1 MLVRYNIPEKIKI
14 SRYKSSKTFSSYIN
28 KNQKTKQSPLKKR
41 SQSYDNINKK
51 LEHKLNFSNNF
62 PISESYSI
70 ISNSREDLNFKAQS
84 NKNKNYK
91 KFKTFDHV
99 EKEPEIKKNCS
110 SNVVNSTN
118 KLREGFLE
126 ENSESKLRIK
136 IKRPNFLIKSC
147 FYKKNSDIY
156 QSKISRAMS
165 KKEASPVCNFFSE
178 IDVEPNMYLLKKNY
192 KLTFFKKPKL
202 K

>member
-1 MLVRYNIPEKIKI
+1 MLVRYSIPEKIKI
-14 SRYKSSKTFSSYIN
+14 SRYKSSKTISSYIN

-136 IKRPNFLIKSC
+136 IKGPNFLIKSC
-147 FYKKNSDIY
+147 FYKKNSDI
-156 QSKISRAMS
+156 
-165 KKEASPVCNFFSE
+165 
-178 IDVEPNMYLLKKNY
+178 
-192 KLTFFKKPKL
+192 
-202 K
+202 